1 MKKLNKKMVIISLGI
16 LLIIIILLVIYIN
29 LKQVKIKEI
38 GEKYNGIINI
48 SLQKGDNLEVYSN
61 NFEYDGKNMKVMSDM
76 VLIPVYY
83 TNNTLIY
90 EKDNK
95 LYEYETNYS
104 YNNLYNLF
112 KKGTHIKK
120 EKKSDYYNVEYSKEV
135 MNEILKNLYI
145 NADVKDKTMVKM
157 SFEDKKI
164 SQVELEFSNLSKYD
178 YIYISI
184 GFNENENLTLGDW
197 IFKTDIQEVIVTEDG
212 RGMTPKIN
220 PYQQGIK
227 EREKVEKNILEI

>member
-1 MKKLNKKMVIISLGI
+1 
-16 LLIIIILLVIYIN
+16 
-29 LKQVKIKEI
+29 
-38 GEKYNGIINI
+38 
-48 SLQKGDNLEVYSN
+48 
-61 NFEYDGKNMKVMSDM
+61 
-76 VLIPVYY
+76 
-83 TNNTLIY
+83 
-90 EKDNK
+90 
-95 LYEYETNYS
+95 
-104 YNNLYNLF
+104 
-112 KKGTHIKK
+112 
-120 EKKSDYYNVEYSKEV
+120 

-184 GFNENENLTLGDW
+184 GFNENENLTLGDL